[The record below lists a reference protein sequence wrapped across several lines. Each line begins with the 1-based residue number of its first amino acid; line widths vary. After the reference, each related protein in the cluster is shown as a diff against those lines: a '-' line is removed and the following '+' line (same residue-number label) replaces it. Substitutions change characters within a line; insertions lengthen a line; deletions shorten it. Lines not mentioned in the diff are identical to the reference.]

1 MGRTIL
7 LKTGTSQGWRP
18 GVGVVSIHTGPSA
31 PKESRQGRRLVSY
44 KRRGPQPGM
53 APTNIQG
60 SLWLCPRV
68 PPPPANIR
76 GSLWLCPPVPL
87 RPWPTPVCTPP
98 PGDMCQPPEV
108 LGGLGL
114 CSLLPCCFLY

>member
-60 SLWLCPRV
+60 SLWLCP
-68 PPPPANIR
+68 
-76 GSLWLCPPVPL
+76 PVPL